1 MILVLLGLLILAV
14 AAVVA
19 VAGIF
24 TNAGGAH
31 ELTNSF
37 SVFGHQV
44 TGSTGTLFLFGVIVG
59 AVAMLGL
66 GLLLTGARRSSRLG
80 SAARHGL
87 ADSRR
92 ETAAVAQ
99 RRDDLVEQRD
109 TARADATLAARERD
123 GLAGER
129 DDLASQR
136 DDMSDQRD
144 AIAQERAELMR
155 GGSGAHERTA
165 GTRVAPMPPNR
176 DADPSQEDEPEPD
189 GARGLHLFGHRPAS
203 R

>member
-1 MILVLLGLLILAV
+1 MILVLLGLLILVV

-19 VAGIF
+19 VAGIV

-59 AVAMLGL
+59 AAAMLGL
-66 GLLLTGARRSSRLG
+66 GLLLTGARRSSRRG

-87 ADSRR
+87 RDSRR
-92 ETAAVAQ
+92 EAAAVAQ

-109 TARADATLAARERD
+109 SARADATLAVR
-123 GLAGER
+123 ER

-144 AIAQERAELMR
+144 AIARERDELMR
-155 GGSGAHERTA
+155 GSGGVDERTA
-165 GTRVAPMPPNR
+165 GTRVAPMPLNGDGGLRR
-176 DADPSQEDEPEPD
+176 DELQDDEPEPD
-189 GARGLHLFGHRPAS
+189 RTHGLHLFGHRPAS